1 MISWT
6 TLALV
11 GIALAVFLVMEAV
24 AWAAHK
30 YIMHGW
36 GWGWHRSHH
45 EPREGL
51 FEKNDL
57 YAVVF
62 SVLAIA
68 LFAIAG
74 LGHPVVGAIAVG
86 ITLYGAFYFIV
97 HDGLVHQRWPF
108 RNIPHKGYAKRLVQ
122 AHRLHHAV
130 EGKDG
135 AVSFG
140 FLYAPPVDRLRDQLR
155 AAGTI
160 ESERAARSRRPE
172 DSGRDGATLH

>member
-1 MISWT
+1 MGLMEFLG
-6 TLALV
+6 LAAIAV
-11 GIALAVFLVMEAV
+11 GVFLLMEGV

-30 YIMHGW
+30 YIMHGF

-45 EPREGL
+45 EETEGV

-68 LFAIAG
+68 LFVVG
-74 LGHPVVGAIAVG
+74 SNGHPVVFAVAVG
-86 ITLYGAFYFIV
+86 ITLYGVFYFVV

-108 RNIPHKGYAKRLVQ
+108 RAIPHRGYAKRLVQ

-135 AVSFG
+135 CVSFG
-140 FLYAPPVDRLRDQLR
+140 FLYAPPVEKLSAEL
-155 AAGTI
+155 
-160 ESERAARSRRPE
+160 RSRGTVAAERQAREPSEPRPTV
-172 DSGRDGATLH
+172 S